1 MMNLQKAGGI
11 ASLLMATSYLI
22 GFWLYFSFLDASG
35 YTGPVRQVEFLIETQ
50 AAQHI
55 GNLVI
60 YVAASLFLLVLVL
73 ALHERLKGASLS
85 VMQIAT
91 ALGLIWVGVVL
102 AAGMVFNVGMDAA
115 IGLYGK
121 DPAFAASVWRSV
133 YTVHDGLGGGTEIIG
148 GIWLLLISWAALK
161 ERVFSAV
168 LSVIGAIVG
177 IAGILSIIP
186 GLGEIGG
193 MIFGLGQIVWYL
205 WAGAVMLRNA
215 PTLAV

>member
-1 MMNLQKAGGI
+1 MNIQKAGGI

-35 YTGPVRQVEFLIETQ
+35 YTGPVQQVEFLIKTQ
-50 AAQHI
+50 TIQHI

-73 ALHERLKGASLS
+73 ALHERLKNASSS

-91 ALGLIWVGVVL
+91 ALGLIWAGVVL
-102 AAGMVFNVGMDAA
+102 AAGMVFSVGMEAA
-115 IGLYGK
+115 IDLYGK

-148 GIWLLLISWAALK
+148 GIWILLISWTALK
-161 ERVFSAV
+161 GRVFISALNMV
-168 LSVIGAIVG
+168 GVIVG
-177 IAGILSIIP
+177 VAGILSIIP
-186 GLGEIGG
+186 GLGEMGG

-205 WAGAVMLRNA
+205 WVGAVMLRG
-215 PTLAV
+215 

>member
-1 MMNLQKAGGI
+1 MNFQKAGGV
-11 ASLLMATSYLI
+11 ASLLMAASYLI

-35 YTGPVRQVEFLIETQ
+35 YTGAVQQVEFLIETQ
-50 AAQHI
+50 TAQHV

-91 ALGLIWVGVVL
+91 ALGLIWAGVVL
-102 AAGMVFNVGMDAA
+102 AAGMVFNVGMEAV
-115 IGLYGK
+115 IGLYGE

-133 YTVHDGLGGGTEIIG
+133 YTVHEGLGGGTEIVG

-161 ERVFSAV
+161 ERAFSAV
-168 LSVIGAIVG
+168 LSAIGAIIGV
-177 IAGILSIIP
+177 AGILSIIP
-186 GLGEIGG
+186 GLGEMGG

-205 WAGAVMLRNA
+205 WVAVVMLRDDQ
-215 PTLAV
+215 TMSE